1 MSRRTD
7 LAMEAES
14 LWRRSAGRTS
24 ALEGVKA
31 ESRQEQGLTLTRVEI
46 LDEEGE
52 KALGK
57 PRGTYVTLEA
67 AELDRRGPEAAE
79 LLGRELRALL
89 NLGPGDRVL
98 VVGLGNREITP
109 DRIGPDTAGQIL
121 VTAHLKEQM
130 PELFGEI
137 RSVYALTPGV
147 LGTTGLESAHLVAAA
162 AERARPDRILAVD
175 ALAAGSRERLCR
187 TVQMTDAGI
196 VPGSGVGNGRAEL
209 SRRVLGVPV
218 CALGVPT
225 VMDGGRRG
233 EEPMMVTPR
242 DIDARVRRFSH
253 LLAAGIHRA
262 LFPEWSSDEIAQL
275 RN

>member
-1 MSRRTD
+1 MRRTD
-7 LAMEAES
+7 LAMEARE
-14 LWRRSAGRTS
+14 LWQERAGQ
-24 ALEGVKA
+24 AAELPGVQA
-31 ESRQEQGLTLTRVEI
+31 EERERAGMPVTVVRV
-46 LDEEGE
+46 LDKTGE
-52 KALGK
+52 RALGK

-162 AERARPDRILAVD
+162 AERGAVSRIIAEEQEEED
-175 ALAAGSRERLCR
+175 AEGRGSREPDWGWAYCVSWLPWGLC
-187 TVQMTDAGI
+187 T
-196 VPGSGVGNGRAEL
+196 GRCW
-209 SRRVLGVPV
+209 PV
-218 CALGVPT
+218 CS
-225 VMDGGRRG
+225 RK
-233 EEPMMVTPR
+233 
-242 DIDARVRRFSH
+242 
-253 LLAAGIHRA
+253 
-262 LFPEWSSDEIAQL
+262 AQASVCWD
-275 RN
+275 

>member
-1 MSRRTD
+1 
-7 LAMEAES
+7 MEAES

-187 TVQMTDAGI
+187 TVQLTDAGI

-225 VMDGGRRG
+225 VMDGGRKG